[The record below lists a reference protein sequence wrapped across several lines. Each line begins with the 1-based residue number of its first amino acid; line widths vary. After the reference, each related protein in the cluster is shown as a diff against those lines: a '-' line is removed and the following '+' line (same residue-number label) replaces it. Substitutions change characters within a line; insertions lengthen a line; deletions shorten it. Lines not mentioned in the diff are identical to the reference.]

1 MVEYLIFLLP
11 ILVIGTG
18 VYQKLLRSEESA
30 IAFINSRNKYG
41 SKGHMLRSSYVFLV
55 YLSFIFSSLF
65 TPLGLY
71 WAVLGIALLSG
82 TVAYLIFSDGKIY
95 SPDLMSSEFDSLVL
109 KRKKQAIVSSFIV
122 LLWVM
127 SWWVNS

>member
-1 MVEYLIFLLP
+1 MVEYLIFFLP
-11 ILVIGTG
+11 ILAIGAG
-18 VYQKLLRSEESA
+18 IYQKLLRSEESA

-41 SKGHMLRSSYVFLV
+41 SKGHMLRSPYAFLV

-65 TPLGLY
+65 TPFGLY
-71 WAVLGIALLSG
+71 WAALGVVLLSG
-82 TVAYLIFSDGKIY
+82 TVAYLIFSDGKINT
-95 SPDLMSSEFDSLVL
+95 PDLISSEFDSLVL
-109 KRKKQAIVSSFIV
+109 KRKKQAIVSSFIL